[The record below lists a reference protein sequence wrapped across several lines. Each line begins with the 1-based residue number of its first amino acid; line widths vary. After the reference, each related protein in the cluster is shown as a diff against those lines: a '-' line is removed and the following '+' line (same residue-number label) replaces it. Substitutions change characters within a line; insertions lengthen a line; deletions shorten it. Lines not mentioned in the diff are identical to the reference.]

1 MRLQVRG
8 NKTMIVTT
16 NKTNKEDTVEQN
28 PYEAFATLLAELE
41 AEGFF
46 TQIDTASPGN
56 NRYQP
61 LLQCHLIN

>member
-8 NKTMIVTT
+8 NKTMIVT
-16 NKTNKEDTVEQN
+16 TNKEDTVEQN

-61 LLQCHLIN
+61 LLQCHLID